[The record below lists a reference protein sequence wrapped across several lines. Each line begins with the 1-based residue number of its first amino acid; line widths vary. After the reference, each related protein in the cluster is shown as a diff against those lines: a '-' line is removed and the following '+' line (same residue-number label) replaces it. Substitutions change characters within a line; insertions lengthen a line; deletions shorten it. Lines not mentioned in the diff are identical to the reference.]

1 MAQHHSHDDLAD
13 RRAAAA
19 PYVGSRVVDAHHRWI
34 GKVRDV
40 VCDERGVPRWA
51 VVRLGLFQP
60 EHYVPLDNVWLTLE
74 GELVVP
80 FDRRT
85 VTRSPRAEPARALSP
100 SAELVVEQYYR
111 LAS

>member
-74 GELVVP
+74 GELVVGS
-80 FDRRT
+80 F
-85 VTRSPRAEPARALSP
+85 SPHALEREFRLRLAGGDARAERP
-100 SAELVVEQYYR
+100 SLWREG
-111 LAS
+111 